1 METET
6 RPPGPDLSKLAAL
19 RAFRNDPIAL
29 LERLATYGDVVRV
42 DVPGSAAFLL
52 NHPDLV
58 RDVLVTEH
66 RSFHKGPTIRAA
78 KMLLGESLLTSEDE
92 THLRQRRLIQPMFHH
107 ERIATYAASM
117 VRSAERAAE
126 RWSDGDELDVQAE
139 MSALTL
145 AVVGETLFGTDV
157 DAERSATVRR
167 ALTDTLGMF
176 DRVYSPLFR
185 LLVRLPSP
193 TMRRYH
199 RVESDLN
206 RVIAEMIAERRA
218 AGATGDDLLSL
229 LLRAREDGAGMTDEQ
244 VRDEAL
250 TLFLA
255 GHETTAIALT
265 WTWWLLARNPDAET
279 RLHAE
284 LDTTLP
290 DRAAVGR
297 RTSPNLPYTQAVI
310 SESIRLRPPAWAM
323 GRTAVAGHR
332 ANGYP
337 IAEGSTVVVSPWL
350 LHHDPRWWPEPEAF
364 RPERWL
370 ADDPERPRYAFIPF
384 GGGPRVCIGEPFA
397 RLEAAMLLAT
407 IARRWRFASRNDRE
421 PDLQAVITLRPRG
434 GLPMRALPRRTETDR
449 RVLAHRDGPVPC
461 RDQLEVLAPLA
472 ERLLQLLR
480 QALDELVPVGRV
492 HGGRHR
498 VVQRRERRDAGR
510 RPDQLL
516 GDLQLLA
523 EERQREQDVALGA
536 DPAHA
541 DRGRDQQRAEHHEE
555 HPDRDADEQR
565 SAVPARGRSRARRSR
580 AAAGGAGPRASCR
593 ARARGRSPGA
603 GRSGRSP

>member
-1 METET
+1 MTT
-6 RPPGPDLSKLAAL
+6 TVRPPGPDLSRLAAL
-19 RAFRNDPIAL
+19 RAFRSDPLGL
-29 LERLATYGDVVRV
+29 LERLAAYGDVVTI
-42 DVPGSAAFLL
+42 DVPGSAAYLL

-58 RDVLVTEH
+58 RDVLVTGH
-66 RSFHKGPTIRAA
+66 RSFHKGPTIQAA

-92 THLRQRRLIQPMFHH
+92 THLRRRRLIQPMFHH

-117 VRSAERAAE
+117 VRFAERAAE
-126 RWSDGDELDVQAE
+126 RWGDGEQVDIQAE

-145 AVVGETLFGTDV
+145 AVVGDTLFGTDV
-157 DAERSATVRR
+157 DERRSATVRR

-193 TMRRYH
+193 TMRRYR

-218 AGATGDDLLSL
+218 VGASADDLLSL

-265 WTWWLLARNPDAET
+265 WTWWLLSRNPEAEG

-284 LDTTLP
+284 LDGVLP
-290 DRAAVGR
+290 DRVPSVGDL
-297 RTSPNLPYTQAVI
+297 PNLPYTQAVI
-310 SESIRLRPPAWAM
+310 SESIRLRPPAWAL

-332 ANGYP
+332 ANGYA
-337 IAEGSTVVVSPWL
+337 IDQGSIVVVSPWL
-350 LHHDPRWWPEPEAF
+350 LHHDPRWWPEPDAF

-370 ADDPERPRYAFIPF
+370 DDDPGRPRYAFIPF

-397 RLEAAMLLAT
+397 RLEAAMLLAS
-407 IARRWRFASRNDRE
+407 IARRWRFTTISERE

-434 GLPMRALPRRTETDR
+434 GLPM
-449 RVLAHRDGPVPC
+449 
-461 RDQLEVLAPLA
+461 
-472 ERLLQLLR
+472 
-480 QALDELVPVGRV
+480 
-492 HGGRHR
+492 
-498 VVQRRERRDAGR
+498 
-510 RPDQLL
+510 
-516 GDLQLLA
+516 
-523 EERQREQDVALGA
+523 VAL
-536 DPAHA
+536 
-541 DRGRDQQRAEHHEE
+541 
-555 HPDRDADEQR
+555 
-565 SAVPARGRSRARRSR
+565 RR
-580 AAAGGAGPRASCR
+580 
-593 ARARGRSPGA
+593 
-603 GRSGRSP
+603 

>member
-58 RDVLVTEH
+58 QDVLVTDH

-126 RWSDGDELDVQAE
+126 RWSDGEELDVQAE

-229 LLRAREDGAGMTDEQ
+229 LLRAREDGDGMTDEQ

-284 LDTTLP
+284 LDTVLP
-290 DRAAVGR
+290 DRDPSVGGPPEPPVHAGRDLGVDPAPAAGLGDGQDRHR
-297 RTSPNLPYTQAVI
+297 RPSGERLPD
-310 SESIRLRPPAWAM
+310 RRP
-323 GRTAVAGHR
+323 
-332 ANGYP
+332 
-337 IAEGSTVVVSPWL
+337 GSTVVVSPWL
-350 LHHDPRWWPEPEAF
+350 LHHDPRWWPDPEAF

-434 GLPMRALPRRTETDR
+434 GLPMRRAPQTDR
-449 RVLAHRDGPVPC
+449 RVLAHARDGPVPG
-461 RDQLEVLAPLA
+461 REQLEVLAPLA

-480 QALDELVPVGRV
+480 EAFDELVPVGRV

-498 VVQRRERRDAGR
+498 VVQRRERRDAGG
-510 RPDQLL
+510 RPDELL

-523 EERQREQDVALGA
+523 EER
-536 DPAHA
+536 HA
-541 DRGRDQQRAEHHEE
+541 
-555 HPDRDADEQR
+555 
-565 SAVPARGRSRARRSR
+565 
-580 AAAGGAGPRASCR
+580 
-593 ARARGRSPGA
+593 
-603 GRSGRSP
+603 

>member
-1 METET
+1 MTT
-6 RPPGPDLSKLAAL
+6 TVRPPGPDLSRLAAL
-19 RAFRNDPIAL
+19 RAFRSDPLGL
-29 LERLATYGDVVRV
+29 LERLAAYGDVVTI
-42 DVPGSAAFLL
+42 DVPGSAAYLL

-58 RDVLVTEH
+58 RDVLVTGH
-66 RSFHKGPTIRAA
+66 RSFHKGPTIQAA

-92 THLRQRRLIQPMFHH
+92 THLRRRRLIQPMFHH

-117 VRSAERAAE
+117 VQFAERAAE
-126 RWSDGDELDVQAE
+126 RWGDGEQVDIQAE

-145 AVVGETLFGTDV
+145 GVVGDTLFGTDV
-157 DAERSATVRR
+157 DERRSATVRR

-218 AGATGDDLLSL
+218 VGASADDLLSL

-265 WTWWLLARNPDAET
+265 WTWWLLSRNPESEG

-284 LDTTLP
+284 LDGVLP
-290 DRAAVGR
+290 DRPPSVGDL
-297 RTSPNLPYTQAVI
+297 PNLPYTQAVI
-310 SESIRLRPPAWAM
+310 SESIRLRPPAWAL

-332 ANGYP
+332 ANGYV
-337 IAEGSTVVVSPWL
+337 IDQGSIVVVSPWL

-370 ADDPERPRYAFIPF
+370 VDDPERPRYAFVPF

-397 RLEAAMLLAT
+397 RLEAAMLLAS
-407 IARRWRFASRNDRE
+407 IARRWRFTTLSERE

-434 GLPMRALPRRTETDR
+434 GLPMVAVRR
-449 RVLAHRDGPVPC
+449 
-461 RDQLEVLAPLA
+461 
-472 ERLLQLLR
+472 
-480 QALDELVPVGRV
+480 
-492 HGGRHR
+492 
-498 VVQRRERRDAGR
+498 
-510 RPDQLL
+510 
-516 GDLQLLA
+516 
-523 EERQREQDVALGA
+523 
-536 DPAHA
+536 
-541 DRGRDQQRAEHHEE
+541 
-555 HPDRDADEQR
+555 
-565 SAVPARGRSRARRSR
+565 
-580 AAAGGAGPRASCR
+580 
-593 ARARGRSPGA
+593 
-603 GRSGRSP
+603 